1 MSSGKD
7 KKTKLDYK
15 YFYEITTRWND
26 NDVRW
31 HINNAKYYEFFDTV
45 INKMLIELN
54 SLSLKVGK
62 NIFVTAE
69 TGCRYFEEITFPDK
83 ITAGLKIVY
92 IGKSSVKYD
101 IGLFRNNNKKTSA
114 IGFFVHV
121 MINQQTKKPIEIPLN
136 LKDDLKLYT

>member
-1 MSSGKD
+1 
-7 KKTKLDYK
+7 
-15 YFYEITTRWND
+15 
-26 NDVRW
+26 
-31 HINNAKYYEFFDTV
+31 
-45 INKMLIELN
+45 MLIELN